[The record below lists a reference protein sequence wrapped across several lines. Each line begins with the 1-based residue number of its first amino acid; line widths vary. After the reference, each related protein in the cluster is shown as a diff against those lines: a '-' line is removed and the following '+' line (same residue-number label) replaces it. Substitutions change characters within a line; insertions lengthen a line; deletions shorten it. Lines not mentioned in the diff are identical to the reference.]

1 MYMADN
7 KQSQAGFALL
17 VSLIVVSVV
26 VSVGLALLDVTIKQL
41 RLSSNSTDSEIAFH
55 AANAGLEC
63 AQYWRRAESD
73 TIQGDQFASP
83 IEPPGGSLAGVL
95 NCFGVDDEGG
105 SAYSDNQSVN
115 MSGDG
120 EVVFYE
126 YEFSWAP
133 NASGDFTRCSEID
146 MLVVATDVFGTTDPR
161 VDYTDISAANV
172 LPGYPPGQDL
182 ECQAGSFCTVIS
194 SKGYNKSCS
203 DKNTFGTV
211 QREVLLEL

>member
-1 MYMADN
+1 MADN

-55 AANAGLEC
+55 AANAGVEC

-73 TIQGDQFASP
+73 AIQGDQFASP
-83 IEPPGGSLAGVL
+83 EVPPGGSLAGVL
-95 NCFGVDDEGG
+95 NCFGVDDVGD
-105 SAYSDNQSVN
+105 SAYSVRAPINIP
-115 MSGDG
+115 GAG

-126 YEFSWAP
+126 YEFSWA
-133 NASGDFTRCSEID
+133 NDTRCSEID
-146 MLVVATDVFGTTDPR
+146 MLVVATDIFSSDDSR
-161 VDYTDISAANV
+161 VDYDDISAADV
-172 LPGYPPGQDL
+172 LPGYPTGQDL

-194 SKGYNKSCS
+194 AKGYNRGCAQ
-203 DKNTFGTV
+203 KNSFGTV
-211 QREVLLEL
+211 QRDVLLEL

>member
-1 MYMADN
+1 MADN

-17 VSLIVVSVV
+17 VSLIVVTVV

-55 AANAGLEC
+55 AANAGVEC
-63 AQYWRRAESD
+63 AQYWRRASSD
-73 TIQGDQFASP
+73 VIQGDQFGSP
-83 IEPPGGSLAGVL
+83 EVPPGGSLSDVL
-95 NCFGVDDEGG
+95 NCFGVNDVGGTYRDDRTIT
-105 SAYSDNQSVN
+105 
-115 MSGDG
+115 MSGGG

-133 NASGDFTRCSEID
+133 DTSGDFTRCTEID
-146 MLVVATDVFGTTDPR
+146 MLVVATDIFGANDSQIT
-161 VDYTDISAANV
+161 YADISAAGV
-172 LPGYPPGQDL
+172 VPGYPPGQDL